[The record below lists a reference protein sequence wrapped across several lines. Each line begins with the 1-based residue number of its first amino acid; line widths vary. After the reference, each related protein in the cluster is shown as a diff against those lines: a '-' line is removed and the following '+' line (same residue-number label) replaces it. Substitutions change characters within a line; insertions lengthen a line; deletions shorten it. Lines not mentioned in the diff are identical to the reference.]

1 MSSTKDLRRKALR
14 AFVMVTV
21 KPGTSEEIVRSRRI
35 RGVRMANSVLG
46 RFDAVVVVEA
56 ESLEELR
63 RIIYEMV
70 EQHPNVIHTETM
82 ISLFHPA
89 PLTVT

>member
-1 MSSTKDLRRKALR
+1 MLA
-14 AFVMVTV
+14 M

-35 RGVRMANSVLG
+35 KGVMMANSVFG

-56 ESLEELR
+56 KSLEELR
-63 RIIYEMV
+63 KIIYEMV
-70 EQHPNVIHTETM
+70 EQHPDVVHTETL

-89 PLTVT
+89 ALTP